1 MNGTKSQSS
10 RWSVTGRLP
19 SIAILARDRPLLGE
33 SGHRNFDAKPR
44 TYKFASGCLGS
55 KAGVRINRPSS
66 RGLEPVLRLE
76 VGLRGDLLVT
86 RPKYRR

>member
-1 MNGTKSQSS
+1 MSAL
-10 RWSVTGRLP
+10 RRFLP
-19 SIAILARDRPLLGE
+19 VAILLPDRLVLGE

-44 TYKFASGCLGS
+44 AYKFVSGCLGS

-76 VGLRGDLLVT
+76 VGLRLTGDSTEVPAVSVAISL
-86 RPKYRR
+86 